1 MPRSMRLA
9 VLACAVVAVL
19 VPVASA
25 NAAITTR
32 SVDYGPYT
40 IPAGGG
46 DPHDHDTMGQI
57 ANRITTNVAKPCTG
71 CTIVGFRPDL
81 VYSDGTR
88 ANLDTGPMLH
98 HAMFAA
104 SGGGKSDATCSGTT
118 VGTLGE
124 RFFATGNERTPID
137 FRSVNYGY
145 KIGSSET
152 WNMVIDL
159 MNWQT
164 TAKTVRL
171 RITYTYATGSDHT
184 NRAALRPVWLDLNQ
198 CSLDSLVSVP
208 IGPSD
213 SHYDWTVN
221 VPGRIIGAAGH
232 IHDHGRN
239 IELTNESTGGTTICN
254 SVAGYGGPGYV
265 TPDGRT
271 HISSMST
278 CVANPVA
285 TVTRNQRVR
294 LHALY
299 DVPVGHHPVDDAMG
313 IALLYINPS

>member
-1 MPRSMRLA
+1 MPSIKWLV
-9 VLACAVVAVL
+9 VLVCAAAAVL
-19 VPVASA
+19 VPAASA

-40 IPAGGG
+40 IPAGNG
-46 DPHDHDTMGQI
+46 DPHDHDAMGQI
-57 ANRITTNVAKPCTG
+57 NNRITSNVAKPCTN
-71 CTIVGFRPDL
+71 CTLVTIRPDL
-81 VYSDGTR
+81 VYSDGTK
-88 ANLDTGPMLH
+88 ATVDGGPMLH
-98 HAMFAA
+98 HTLFAA
-104 SGGGKSDATCSGTT
+104 TGGGKSDATCSGTA

-124 RFFATGNERTPID
+124 RFFASGDERTTVD
-137 FRSVNYGY
+137 LRSVPYGY
-145 KIGSSET
+145 KVGSSET
-152 WNMVIDL
+152 WNMVVDL

-164 TAKTVRL
+164 TAKTVRVRL
-171 RITYTYATGSDHT
+171 TYTYATGADAT
-184 NRAALRPVWLDLNQ
+184 ARATVRPVWLDLNQ

-221 VPGRIIGAAGH
+221 VPGRIVGAAGH

-239 IELTNESTGGTTICN
+239 IELTNESTGGTSICN

-271 HISSMST
+271 HVSSMST

-285 TVTRNQRVR
+285 TIARNQRIR

-313 IALLYINPS
+313 IAIIYVSP

>member
-1 MPRSMRLA
+1 MPSTKRLLL
-9 VLACAVVAVL
+9 LACAAVAVL
-19 VPVASA
+19 VPAASA

-32 SVDYGPYT
+32 SIDYGPFT

-57 ANRITTNVAKPCTG
+57 ANRIVGNVTKPCTD
-71 CTIVGFRPDL
+71 CSIVGFRPDL

-104 SGGGKSDATCSGTT
+104 SGGGKSDATCAGTT
-118 VGTLGE
+118 LGTLGE

-137 FRSVNYGY
+137 LSSVPYGY
-145 KIGSSET
+145 KIGRSET
-152 WNMVIDL
+152 WNMVVDL

-164 TAKTVRL
+164 TAKTVRV

-184 NRAALRPVWLDLNQ
+184 NRRAVRPVWLDLDQ
-198 CSLDSLVSVP
+198 CSLDSEVSVP

-221 VPGRIIGAAGH
+221 VPGRVIAAAGH
-232 IHDHGRN
+232 IHDHGIR
-239 IELTNESTGGTTICN
+239 IELTNESTGGTSICN

-271 HISSMST
+271 HISSMTT
-278 CVANPVA
+278 CLGNPITTIA
-285 TVTRNQRVR
+285 RNQRIR

-313 IALLYINPS
+313 IALMYVSP